1 MEPPRKVRERVM
13 EKTAR
18 IFQVIIEGI
27 IYYKISRDLE
37 RAFEVCLVGDHPQG
51 CMIYNWTTEK
61 RSQRLLKDFHKNAP
75 KLGISLETIRT
86 IKTEEVDEIPEGAF
100 PSPRWVTVDG
110 ELVRRQAPAYEKK
123 APKAKKASTPK
134 AKKAPAKKVISLEE
148 HKAKKPAFKKVE
160 KKAEKKEDDF
170 FPTKKEAVVAARKAG
185 YGSRVVEGYKGH
197 WYLRVE

>member
-1 MEPPRKVRERVM
+1 M

-134 AKKAPAKKVISLEE
+134 AKKASTPKAKKAPAKKVISLEE